1 MKKKGITILLAI
13 MLMAASTNIS
23 YGATYKANNLY
34 GSLNS
39 FFKIYS
45 TYIHKYLQ
53 NGGQQNNSQ
62 QNSNPQDN
70 SQQDNKPQNNNQ
82 QSSNQQQEK
91 PQNPNSGNQGNIQTG
106 KAAEVLNLVNKERN
120 KVGLPSLKLDSQLNN
135 LAQMKAEDM
144 AKKGYLSHNS
154 PTYGSAFDMMK
165 EYGVS
170 YKTAGENIAKGQKS
184 SDSVMRA
191 WMNSSGHRANILN
204 SGYTRL
210 GVGYATDAKGNTYWV
225 QMFVG

>member
-23 YGATYKANNLY
+23 YGATYKAGDLY
-34 GSLNS
+34 GSLSS
-39 FFKIYS
+39 FFKVYS

-53 NGGQQNNSQ
+53 SDSQQNGGQQNNK
-62 QNSNPQDN
+62 PQD
-70 SQQDNKPQNNNQ
+70 DNQ
-82 QSSNQQQEK
+82 QA
-91 PQNPNSGNQGNIQTG
+91 GNEAG

-135 LAQMKAEDM
+135 LARLKAEDM
-144 AKKGYLSHNS
+144 AKKGYFSHNS
-154 PTYGSAFDMMK
+154 PTYGSAFDMMH

-184 SDSVMRA
+184 SESVMRA
-191 WMNSSGHRANILN
+191 WMNSSGHRANILG

-210 GVGYATDAKGNTYWV
+210 GVGYATDSKGNTYWV

>member
-23 YGATYKANNLY
+23 YGATYKAGDLY
-34 GSLNS
+34 GSLSS
-39 FFKIYS
+39 FFKVYS

-53 NGGQQNNSQ
+53 SDSQQNGGQQNNK
-62 QNSNPQDN
+62 PQDN
-70 SQQDNKPQNNNQ
+70 NQQDNGQQNNKPQD
-82 QSSNQQQEK
+82 SNQQQDK
-91 PQNPNSGNQGNIQTG
+91 PQNPSSGNQVGNQAG

-135 LAQMKAEDM
+135 LARLKAEDM
-144 AKKGYLSHNS
+144 AKKGYFSHNS
-154 PTYGSAFDMMK
+154 PTYGSAFDMMH

-184 SDSVMRA
+184 SESVMRA
-191 WMNSSGHRANILN
+191 WMNSSGHRANILG

-210 GVGYATDAKGNTYWV
+210 GVGYATDSKGNTYWV